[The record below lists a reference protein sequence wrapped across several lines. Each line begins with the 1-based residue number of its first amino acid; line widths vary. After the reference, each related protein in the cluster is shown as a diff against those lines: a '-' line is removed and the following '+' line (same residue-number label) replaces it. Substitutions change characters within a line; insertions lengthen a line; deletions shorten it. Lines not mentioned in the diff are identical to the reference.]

1 MLQTIRTTYEHTG
14 FRKLVQ
20 ELDRYLAVIDGNEHD
35 FYHQYN
41 HVDQLQHVVV
51 LMENEQA
58 IGCGAIKA
66 IEPGVMEVKRM
77 YTLPLARGKG
87 IASRVLT
94 ELEAWAAELGY
105 TRCVLETGRR
115 MTDAVSLYRSRGY
128 QEIPNYGPYIGVD
141 NSICFEKQL

>member
-1 MLQTIRTTYEHTG
+1 MLQTIRTNSEHAG
-14 FRKLVQ
+14 FRQLVN
-20 ELDRYLAVIDGNEHD
+20 ELDRYLALIDGNEHD

-41 HVDQLQHVVV
+41 QIDQLNHVIVV
-51 LMENEQA
+51 TENDQA
-58 IGCGAIKA
+58 IACGAIKE

-77 YTLPLARGKG
+77 YTLPVVRGKG

-94 ELEAWAAELGY
+94 GLENWAAELGY

-115 MTDAVSLYRSRGY
+115 MTDAVSLYQRRGY
-128 QEIPNYGPYIGVD
+128 REIPNYGQYIGVD

>member
-1 MLQTIRTTYEHTG
+1 MLQTIRTNSEHAG
-14 FRKLVQ
+14 FRHLVG

-41 HVDQLQHVVV
+41 QIDQLNHVIV
-51 LMENEQA
+51 LTDNEQPV
-58 IGCGAIKA
+58 GCGAIKE

-77 YTLPLARGKG
+77 YTLPVARGKG

-94 ELEAWAAELGY
+94 ELETWAAELGY
-105 TRCVLETGRR
+105 SRCVLETGRR
-115 MTDAVSLYRSRGY
+115 MTDAVNLYQRRGY
-128 QEIPNYGPYIGVD
+128 REIPNYGQYIGVD

>member
-20 ELDRYLAVIDGNEHD
+20 ELDRYLAVIDGSEHD

-58 IGCGAIKA
+58 MGCGAIKA

-128 QEIPNYGPYIGVD
+128 HEIPNYGPYIGID